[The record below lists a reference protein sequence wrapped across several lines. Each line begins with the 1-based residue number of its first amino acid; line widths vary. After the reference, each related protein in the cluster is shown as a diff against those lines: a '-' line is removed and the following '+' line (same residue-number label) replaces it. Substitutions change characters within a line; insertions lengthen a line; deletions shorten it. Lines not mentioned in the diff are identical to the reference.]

1 MHPPDSYTLVTIHSC
16 GRRDKTNVLVSN
28 YTKSV
33 WFVNGESFQK
43 WAQVGKEFVNPP
55 TFSKERYVPLSR
67 EHSNYVERESF
78 GITVIRKRKLT
89 KGLPNEV

>member
-1 MHPPDSYTLVTIHSC
+1 MHPPDSYTLVTTHSC

-67 EHSNYVERESF
+67 CPYTTQ
-78 GITVIRKRKLT
+78 GICLIIIA
-89 KGLPNEV
+89 GLAVGTIGGGLNAI